1 VNGAININNGV
12 KIMSDLKAGD
22 LKVTDDEV
30 IRKIIGMMRVIGDA
44 QIPYIKFAFEDDKHI
59 LIQDFSRVIVRSHK
73 LTWDAFVTMDGKLI
87 LEIVRGL
94 QNDK

>member
-1 VNGAININNGV
+1 MG
-12 KIMSDLKAGD
+12 DLKAGD